1 MGEDVVVG
9 KGTRDS
15 SVVERIG
22 SIRLQIDLP
31 QEAIVG
37 GEETHV
43 PSAEELGEGIPD
55 RAIQVAGLL
64 PLAHP
69 HPVRGV
75 GYDYP
80 GRRGNVFCRQG
91 GEILHLEGDQM
102 IDAGF
107 SCRFLCD
114 ADRLGAAV
122 PSMDGKRF
130 LFHPG
135 DDLVNDLF
143 IEIHVM
149 DREVENGKDPGFHE
163 AGSTPGRPERSFNDD
178 RSRAAE
184 GVEQG
189 GKGARFV
196 GKLAPLGAIEEG
208 KGEVFSKKSI
218 GLIPPVSSLVV
229 ALTAEIDEPRRPIF
243 FQVDVEDEV
252 AVITVDIRSSAVEVF
267 SNPVDD
273 RIFEPERSEVRVL
286 QVADVLCGNRHR
298 KAF

>member
-1 MGEDVVVG
+1 
-9 KGTRDS
+9 
-15 SVVERIG
+15 
-22 SIRLQIDLP
+22 
-31 QEAIVG
+31 
-37 GEETHV
+37 
-43 PSAEELGEGIPD
+43 
-55 RAIQVAGLL
+55 
-64 PLAHP
+64 
-69 HPVRGV
+69 
-75 GYDYP
+75 
-80 GRRGNVFCRQG
+80 
-91 GEILHLEGDQM
+91 M

-208 KGEVFSKKSI
+208 KGEVFSEKASSD
-218 GLIPPVSSLVV
+218 PPVSSLVV

-243 FQVDVEDEV
+243 FKW
-252 AVITVDIRSSAVEVF
+252 TWKMRSPSSRSTFGLRPSKCSRIRSTIASLSRSA
-267 SNPVDD
+267 PK
-273 RIFEPERSEVRVL
+273 FECFR
-286 QVADVLCGNRHR
+286 
-298 KAF
+298 